1 MKKQEIVELLNHF
14 PDEVNAEKLMEAL
27 SLRAKLVRAE
37 AAVAR
42 GETLTHDELVEES
55 KSWFR

>member
-1 MKKQEIVELLNHF
+1 MKKQEVVELLNHF
-14 PDEVNAEKLMEAL
+14 PDEVDTEKLMESL
-27 SLRAKLVRAE
+27 YLRAKLERAE

-55 KSWFR
+55 KKWFK